1 MSDFHVLSTN
11 HTSFTVSNLDRSIA
25 FFTEVLGFELLN
37 RAPRDPKLIEV
48 ITGVPG
54 ADIEVAYIQGPGH
67 RLELIQYHAPA
78 ERRQVESR
86 PCDTGFA
93 HVAYDVDDAAAAV
106 AASAAHQGLP
116 PSRRCPP
123 PRSTR
128 ARTRAAR
135 SFTCATPTA
144 SLLNISKSR
153 PDGDDGLNGLSIPAD
168 GTHRCGSKDH

>member
-106 AASAAHQGLP
+106 AASAAHQVLP
-116 PSRRCPP
+116 LGPITTIDKGPNAGGKVVYLRD
-123 PRSTR
+123 
-128 ARTRAAR
+128 
-135 SFTCATPTA
+135 
-144 SLLNISKSR
+144 
-153 PDGDDGLNGLSIPAD
+153 PDGVTIEYIQKP
-168 GTHRCGSKDH
+168 T